1 MYERVCL
8 LLTTAALDRPRRVIR
23 LTDEE
28 NMLSFWPLYF
38 QIWSFKI
45 AANTRCMKG
54 KELGSNAVKRFDDG
68 GTPVNK
74 RSSSTFS
81 RMFPSAPQFQSL
93 VVCWTMT
100 IRCFA
105 VSNRK
110 CGTMLYDLPDSPIV
124 GEEAKNYLS
133 LCERL
138 TFVRK
143 RFSSPSIL
151 ITFARH
157 NSMISTIRA
166 NGSASFFT

>member
-8 LLTTAALDRPRRVIR
+8 LLTTAALDRPRRAIR

-74 RSSSTFS
+74 RRLVFC
-81 RMFPSAPQFQSL
+81 FWYFFENVSL
-93 VVCWTMT
+93 RPA
-100 IRCFA
+100 I
-105 VSNRK
+105 
-110 CGTMLYDLPDSPIV
+110 
-124 GEEAKNYLS
+124 
-133 LCERL
+133 
-138 TFVRK
+138 
-143 RFSSPSIL
+143 SIL
-151 ITFARH
+151 GRVLDDDH
-157 NSMISTIRA
+157 SMLRR
-166 NGSASFFT
+166 F